1 MAFALPSDLEA
12 RLGLT
17 LTDAEETRAEALIS
31 QAEDLVRAAARQH
44 LSLVEDDV
52 FTVRGSRES
61 RYLLPERPV
70 VSVGKVEIAGVEV
83 GDWHVDGPYLVR
95 PGGFGSSADVLTITY
110 THGYDVLPSLF
121 KTVTLEAVVRVWVNP
136 GAVMSEAYGY
146 ERVQYTPGAP
156 TGMMLTAD
164 ERKTIREFVR
174 RGSET
179 TYIR

>member
-1 MAFALPSDLEA
+1 MDFASPSDLEA

-17 LTDAEETRAEALIS
+17 LTDAEETRAEALIA

-83 GDWHVDGPYLVR
+83 DGWHLDGDYLVR
-95 PGGFGSSADVLTITY
+95 PGGFGTTRDSLTITY
-110 THGYDVLPSLF
+110 THGYDPLPSLF

-156 TGMMLTAD
+156 TGMMLTDA
-164 ERKTIREFVR
+164 ETKTIREFAR
-174 RGSET
+174 RGSENH
-179 TYIR
+179 YVR